1 MEYLSSKTPY
11 EHYLYA
17 MWCKAAIAS
26 EHDLDITTTASYV
39 GPSRVLAARE
49 RESSMTT
56 ITLKA
61 LLEVLLGMRGTF
73 VLCNAHGS
81 LEFKGEDLYLSAYEE
96 WLTVYHA
103 TPKNPESQ
111 SHLHLKWHTFQRAV
125 VTHEAGKT
133 PFLAFYGPAEGGDNA
148 PLIWYFPSFY
158 NWANGKTEIAEH
170 RAQYETFVTTY
181 GTTLQLVEPTV
192 LPCPDC

>member
-1 MEYLSSKTPY
+1 MLPALSGPLLGC
-11 EHYLYA
+11 LYY
-17 MWCKAAIAS
+17 
-26 EHDLDITTTASYV
+26 DLMPCAPQQTVRTALPTASYV
-39 GPSRVLAARE
+39 GYSRVLAARE
-49 RESSMTT
+49 REDPMTSMT
-56 ITLKA
+56 LKV
-61 LLEVLLGMRGTF
+61 LLEVLLGMQGTF

-81 LEFKGEDLYLSAYEE
+81 LEFKGQDLYLSSYQE

-133 PFLAFYGPAEGGDNA
+133 PYLAFYGPAEAGDEA

-158 NWANGKTEIAEH
+158 NWANGKTEIPENI
-170 RAQYETFVTTY
+170 AQYETFVSAY
-181 GTTLQLVEPTV
+181 GTTLQLVAPYATE
-192 LPCPDC
+192 

>member
-1 MEYLSSKTPY
+1 
-11 EHYLYA
+11 
-17 MWCKAAIAS
+17 
-26 EHDLDITTTASYV
+26 
-39 GPSRVLAARE
+39 
-49 RESSMTT
+49 MTT

-61 LLEVLLGMRGTF
+61 LLEALLGMRGTF

-81 LEFKGEDLYLSAYEE
+81 LEFKGQDLYLSSYQE

-133 PFLAFYGPAEGGDNA
+133 PYLAFSGTAEAGDEA
-148 PLIWYFPSFY
+148 PLSW
-158 NWANGKTEIAEH
+158 
-170 RAQYETFVTTY
+170 
-181 GTTLQLVEPTV
+181 
-192 LPCPDC
+192 